1 MLYRLI
7 HFLITKQMVLACDVS
22 PYGLG
27 VVLSHCMEDGQ
38 ERPIAYAS
46 RTLTPAEKKYS
57 QLEREGLAIIFGV
70 KKFHNYLYG
79 RKFIIESDHQPLS
92 YLFSESRVVQDP
104 TLSQV
109 QRYLSTGWPES
120 SLGDKFKS
128 YWKRKRELSTL
139 DGCILWGARVIV
151 PPQGRKLV
159 LQELHDTH
167 LGANKMKALARS
179 YIWWPRRLNSW

>member
-1 MLYRLI
+1 MANLSTQLSP
-7 HFLITKQMVLACDVS
+7 LS

-79 RKFIIESDHQPLS
+79 RKFIIESDHQPLYQYSIRYKAGKKLGNADALSRLPRPVTTKTDQVPSIDNHNFSQHPELDERGS
-92 YLFSESRVVQDP
+92 YKYNDTYQQDGRRVVWE
-104 TLSQV
+104 TNSNH
-109 QRYLSTGWPES
+109 
-120 SLGDKFKS
+120 
-128 YWKRKRELSTL
+128 
-139 DGCILWGARVIV
+139 I
-151 PPQGRKLV
+151 GRGK
-159 LQELHDTH
+159 E
-167 LGANKMKALARS
+167 N
-179 YIWWPRRLNSW
+179 